1 VGKWPTSRWGQGWIA
16 FVVAGITAYLVFVR
30 TENVLFE
37 QYAKQSPYDGQD
49 GMAAFMGALQAGGL
63 TIIGV
68 FIALFVIQRAITSIV
83 NQKSN

>member
-1 VGKWPTSRWGQGWIA
+1 MRKWPTSRWGQSWIA
-16 FVVAGITAYLVFVR
+16 FIVAGITAYFVFVR

-49 GMAAFMGALQAGGL
+49 GLGALMGALQAGGL

-83 NQKSN
+83 NQNSN